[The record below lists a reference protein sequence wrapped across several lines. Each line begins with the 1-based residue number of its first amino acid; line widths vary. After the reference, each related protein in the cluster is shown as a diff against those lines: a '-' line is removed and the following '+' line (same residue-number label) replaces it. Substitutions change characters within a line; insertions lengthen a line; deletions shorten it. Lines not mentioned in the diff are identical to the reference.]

1 MEEGV
6 RGGMEKLMQTS
17 EERFQ
22 VILKTTQTESTQL
35 LQALKNEVSALQ
47 ALRETFE
54 SESSERLHRI
64 QSIEKKAS
72 ELQKGLEV
80 DAASRT
86 IVEKYKQEAKKLQE
100 RVNAEY
106 KKRVKMIQK
115 KNSLKKRNEIQVAE
129 EEKKSLVENDA
140 DHAQFIVWIGRL
152 CISLFLDRKSLF
164 NHYLL

>member
-1 MEEGV
+1 M

-22 VILKTTQTESTQL
+22 AILKTTQTESTQL
-35 LQALKNEVSALQ
+35 LQTLKNEVSALQ

-64 QSIEKKAS
+64 QSIEKKVL

-100 RVNAEY
+100 HVNAEY

-129 EEKKSLVENDA
+129 DERIHL
-140 DHAQFIVWIGRL
+140 
-152 CISLFLDRKSLF
+152 
-164 NHYLL
+164 

>member
-22 VILKTTQTESTQL
+22 AILKTTQTESTQL
-35 LQALKNEVSALQ
+35 LQTLKNEVSALQ

-64 QSIEKKAS
+64 QSIEKKVL

-100 RVNAEY
+100 HVNAEY

-129 EEKKSLVENDA
+129 DERIHL
-140 DHAQFIVWIGRL
+140 
-152 CISLFLDRKSLF
+152 
-164 NHYLL
+164 

>member
-1 MEEGV
+1 
-6 RGGMEKLMQTS
+6 MEKLMQTS
-17 EERFQ
+17 EDRFQ
-22 VILKTTQTESTQL
+22 AILKTTQTESTQL

-115 KNSLKKRNEIQVAE
+115 NSLKKRNEIQVAE